1 MPTAKDLDLRDLF
14 AAHALAAIL
23 QSPNTPRSGDTDF
36 DVHTAHVAEQA
47 YAYADALLKEK
58 ERRKRGPSGE

>member
-1 MPTAKDLDLRDLF
+1 MNPAKDMELRDWF

-23 QSPNTPRSGDTDF
+23 QSPNTPRPGDTDF
-36 DVHTAHVAEQA
+36 EVHTAHVAEQA

-58 ERRKRGPSGE
+58 DRRKRGRAGE